1 MKRLILGSLSL
12 LLLSA
17 TTALAGPPPGYNN
30 YRIPHSANQLS
41 TAAVKSGI
49 FVAGEHP
56 TTGTVRLVSENG
68 QRYLEFGADFRT
80 DSGPDLV
87 VILHRSDNVIGTTNP
102 PAYSINEGDYVT
114 LAPLQK
120 TNGTQ
125 RYAIPEGVNLE
136 NYQSV
141 AVWCRQFNATFGAAM
156 LRG

>member
-1 MKRLILGSLSL
+1 MKRLILGSLSV

-17 TTALAGPPPGYNN
+17 TSAIAGPPPGYNN
-30 YRIPHSANQLS
+30 YRIPRPANQLS
-41 TAAVKSGI
+41 AAVKSGI

-68 QRYLEFGADFRT
+68 QRYLEFGTDFRT

-87 VILHRSDNVIGTTNP
+87 VILHRSHDVIGTTTS
-102 PAYSINEGDYVT
+102 PAHSINEGDYVT

-125 RYAIPEGVNLE
+125 RYAIPTSINLE
-136 NYQSV
+136 DYQSV
-141 AVWCRQFNATFGAAM
+141 AIWCRQFNATFGAAM
-156 LRG
+156 LGG